1 MEDWLGII
9 LGILVIIGP
18 ALFDKKNRKK
28 KDGKRSRPPYME
40 SPEMTEVQQ
49 PDTGPVYV
57 PVSSEEQVPV
67 SEEIVLQDGP
77 AVVQQPVRQTMDTVS
92 VRNEVETACGVNAP
106 VRRKRRFNG
115 RDMIVYSEIM
125 KPKF

>member
-28 KDGKRSRPPYME
+28 KDGKRSR
-40 SPEMTEVQQ
+40 TEVQQ